1 MIYKYV
7 FYSMLI
13 NYLFVENIPV
23 EINNLLFLM
32 RYYCFFITN
41 LLFCC
46 NISMISMISTIS
58 NINMNDNLM
67 KNYLISNG
75 VYIIDYIIIGNTK
88 YINLGDYYNYYNI
101 PILIFKLIIIY
112 YHINNPSITQSDNNI
127 DNNHNNDIDDNIS
140 DYNHNNDNN
149 IDDEWRYK
157 N

>member
-1 MIYKYV
+1 
-7 FYSMLI
+7 MLI
-13 NYLFVENIPV
+13 NYLFVENIPI

-41 LLFCC
+41 LLFCF
-46 NISMISMISTIS
+46 NISMISINKLSLKV
-58 NINMNDNLM
+58 NMNDNLM

-112 YHINNPSITQSDNNI
+112 NFININNNDNQTNLEPEQCISDINS
-127 DNNHNNDIDDNIS
+127 DIDD
-140 DYNHNNDNN
+140 
-149 IDDEWRYK
+149 
-157 N
+157 

>member
-1 MIYKYV
+1 
-7 FYSMLI
+7 MLI
-13 NYLFVENIPV
+13 NYLFVENIPI

-41 LLFCC
+41 LLFCF
-46 NISMISMISTIS
+46 NISMISINKLSLKV
-58 NINMNDNLM
+58 NMNDNLM

-112 YHINNPSITQSDNNI
+112 NFINNESTLESEPCISDINS
-127 DNNHNNDIDDNIS
+127 DIDD
-140 DYNHNNDNN
+140 
-149 IDDEWRYK
+149 
-157 N
+157 

>member
-13 NYLFVENIPV
+13 NYLFVENIPI

-41 LLFCC
+41 LLFCF
-46 NISMISMISTIS
+46 NISMISMIS
-58 NINMNDNLM
+58 INMNDDLM

-88 YINLGDYYNYYNI
+88 YINLDDYYNYYNI
-101 PILIFKLIIIY
+101 PILIFKLIIINNLIN
-112 YHINNPSITQSDNNI
+112 INNEINLETEPCNSDINSG
-127 DNNHNNDIDDNIS
+127 IDD
-140 DYNHNNDNN
+140 
-149 IDDEWRYK
+149 
-157 N
+157 

>member
-46 NISMISMISTIS
+46 NISMISMIS
-58 NINMNDNLM
+58 NINMNDILM

-112 YHINNPSITQSDNNI
+112 HIINNNITQSITQSDIIDNNI
-127 DNNHNNDIDDNIS
+127 DSDN
-140 DYNHNNDNN
+140 
-149 IDDEWRYK
+149 DDEWRYK
-157 N
+157 NWE

>member
-46 NISMISMISTIS
+46 NISMISMIS
-58 NINMNDNLM
+58 NINMNDNLI

-112 YHINNPSITQSDNNI
+112 HIINNNITQSDIIDNI
-127 DNNHNNDIDDNIS
+127 DNNIDSDN
-140 DYNHNNDNN
+140 
-149 IDDEWRYK
+149 DDEWRYK
-157 N
+157 NWE

>member
-46 NISMISMISTIS
+46 NISMISMISMIS

-112 YHINNPSITQSDNNI
+112 HIINNNITQSDNNI
-127 DNNHNNDIDDNIS
+127 DNNIYTENNIS
-140 DYNHNNDNN
+140 D
-149 IDDEWRYK
+149 IDSDISSS
-157 N
+157 